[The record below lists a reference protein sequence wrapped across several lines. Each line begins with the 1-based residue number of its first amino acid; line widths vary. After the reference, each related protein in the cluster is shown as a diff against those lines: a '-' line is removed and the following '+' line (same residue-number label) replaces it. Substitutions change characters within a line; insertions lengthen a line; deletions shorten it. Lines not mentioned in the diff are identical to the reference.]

1 MILEFAEYIGIAA
14 FTLSGFYIA
23 VRNNLD
29 ILGIFIVSF
38 LTALGGGIMRDTIVG
53 IAPTSLTTIYPM
65 LLVFIIVNLLILL
78 KFHKKQAYDRKP
90 IFVIADSFGLSSFSI
105 SGALIA
111 VNNNF
116 EISGIIILAFIT
128 AVGGG
133 ILRDVLLNEVPY
145 ILKGGFYAMVSI
157 IIGICMYILH
167 IIHQLNFLTISILFF
182 LCVILRIIA
191 FYKDWELPN
200 IYKKDSILQ

>member
-1 MILEFAEYIGIAA
+1 MILEFAEYIGITA

-65 LLVFIIVNLLILL
+65 LLVFIIVNMLILL
-78 KFHKKQAYDRKP
+78 QFHKKQEYDRKP
-90 IFVIADSFGLSSFSI
+90 IFVFADSLGLLSFSI
-105 SGALIA
+105 SGAIIA
-111 VNNNF
+111 VNSGY
-116 EISGIIILAFIT
+116 EISGVVILSFVT

-133 ILRDVLLNEVPY
+133 ILRDILINEVPY
-145 ILKGGFYAMVSI
+145 ILKGGFYAIISIIVGIIIYILNVFAILNFLSI
-157 IIGICMYILH
+157 IIVFIFGIL
-167 IIHQLNFLTISILFF
+167 LRLF
-182 LCVILRIIA
+182 A
-191 FYKDWELPN
+191 FYKKWELPN
-200 IYKKDSILQ
+200 IYTRGN